1 MKVLC
6 TGFNGKNNSSKVLLD
21 FITNVDKL
29 YLKNSFNTSVK
40 QLIDKIK
47 NNEYDLIIS
56 FGQAPLMKDTIKI
69 ETKAILNDSYET
81 NYDYKE
87 LYNNINKY
95 YNVLISNN
103 AGNYLCNNLYYYGL
117 RYIKENKLKTKML
130 FIHIPKIKNIS
141 NIEIIANIIK
151 L

>member
-1 MKVLC
+1 
-6 TGFNGKNNSSKVLLD
+6 
-21 FITNVDKL
+21 
-29 YLKNSFNTSVK
+29 
-40 QLIDKIK
+40 
-47 NNEYDLIIS
+47 
-56 FGQAPLMKDTIKI
+56 MKDTIKI

>member
-21 FITNVDKL
+21 FITNADKL

>member
-87 LYNNINKY
+87 LYNSINKY
-95 YNVLISNN
+95 
-103 AGNYLCNNLYYYGL
+103 
-117 RYIKENKLKTKML
+117 
-130 FIHIPKIKNIS
+130 
-141 NIEIIANIIK
+141 
-151 L
+151 